1 MAERFTAD
9 QALDISLSRHASFEK
24 TMAIIRNSIDNQ
36 IKDAA
41 MVGKQS
47 VTIVIPPNIFGRD
60 NFDPIEMGRALAEQL
75 FEDKFNVTGTY
86 TRFVISWGRKRLVPL
101 TRPKQPS
108 VSAVIKVPTPRK
120 K

>member
-47 VTIVIPPNIFGRD
+47 ITVIIPRNIFGRD
-60 NFDPIEMGRALAEQL
+60 SFDPIEMGRALAEQL
-75 FEDKFNVTGTY
+75 FADKFDVSGTY
-86 TRFVISWGRKRLVPL
+86 TRFIISWGRKRIDTL
-101 TRPKQPS
+101 RPKPKQQQQPI
-108 VSAVIKVPTPRK
+108 IKVPTPRK